1 MCQGRY
7 MIPYSIL
14 TDFLRGKCYQF
25 YFIDEQVQV
34 LKDEVTCPHSWDGA
48 QRGILTEF
56 CLMLNSV
63 LLPR

>member
-34 LKDEVTCPHSWDGA
+34 LKDHTAGMGH
-48 QRGILTEF
+48 RGEF
-56 CLMLNSV
+56 
-63 LLPR
+63 